1 MEAIIFLVVIGTSI
15 WVLIDAKSIGVKKGQ
30 IEGMGNMGPGG
41 WFFVCLLLWI
51 IGFPFYLAKRNEFK
65 KANSNGL
72 KEAGSAAP
80 SELNDDSVARLE
92 KLAKLKDK
100 GIVTED
106 EFNQKKREL
115 LAL

>member
-1 MEAIIFLVVIGTSI
+1 MGTIVFLVVIGTSI
-15 WVLIDAKSIGVKKGQ
+15 WVLVDAKSIGVKKGQ
-30 IEGMGNMGPGG
+30 IKGMGNMGPGG

-65 KANSNGL
+65 LANSNQTKKANS
-72 KEAGSAAP
+72 AP
-80 SELNDDSVARLE
+80 KLELNDDSLSRLE
-92 KLAKLKDK
+92 KLAELRDK

-106 EFNQKKREL
+106 EFNQKKQEI